1 MLRRASLRRSAL
13 TAALAAGLGL
23 PLGLAGCAEDPRLLN
38 ANTGGIAISLG
49 DPQNALSQAT
59 EVANQHCVNV
69 RRIAVL
75 RDVQEVGDE
84 QVAFF
89 DCVAVE
95 PAAR

>member
-1 MLRRASLRRSAL
+1 MLRRASFRRSAL
-13 TAALAAGLGL
+13 TAAVAAGLGL
-23 PLGLAGCAEDPRLLN
+23 SLGLAGCSEDPRLLN
-38 ANTGGIAISLG
+38 ANTGGIAIALG
-49 DPQNALSQAT
+49 DPENALSQAT
-59 EVANQHCVNV
+59 EVASQHCVNV

-89 DCVAVE
+89 DCVAIE